1 VIAAGL
7 DIGTNTILMVIADVH
22 EDGSYTVLHDLHRIP
37 RLGQGVD
44 ANGVISD
51 EAVERAVEAL
61 RDYRVVL
68 DEAGSPPTLCVGT
81 SALRDATNR
90 DQVVARLQD
99 VIKAPLWVIDG
110 SAEAELTFAGTVG
123 TRSSATIVIDIG
135 GGSTEFVKGAHGK
148 PDEMASLNIGALR
161 LAERHLGL
169 RPASDQHLDALYAEI
184 DLELNTHLSALRNAN
199 LPTYA
204 VAGTPVA
211 LASLSLGLQHYDRTA
226 IEGQVLTVH
235 QVTNFAT
242 TLLSMT
248 LDELRALPGIA
259 QARADILP
267 AGAAILS
274 RAMVF
279 LGCTQ
284 ITVSTRGLRYGIM
297 RVAAAETT

>member
-1 VIAAGL
+1 MIAAGL

-22 EDGSYTVLHDLHRIP
+22 EDGSYTVLQDLHRIP

-51 EAVERAVEAL
+51 AAVDRAIAAL
-61 RDYRVVL
+61 RDYRQVL
-68 DEAGSPPTLCVGT
+68 DDAGSPPTLCVGT
-81 SALRDATNR
+81 SALRDAANR
-90 DQVVARLQD
+90 EDVVARLQE

-110 SAEAELTFAGTVG
+110 SAEAELTFTGTVG
-123 TRSSATIVIDIG
+123 THSPQTIVIDIG
-135 GGSTEFVKGAHGK
+135 GGSTEFVKGANGK
-148 PDEMASLNIGALR
+148 PSEMVSLNIGALR
-161 LAERHLGL
+161 LAERYLTT
-169 RPASDQHLDALYAEI
+169 RPASQHDVDAMYQEI
-184 DLELNTHLSALRNAN
+184 DLQLNTHLSSLQSAN

-211 LASLSLGLQHYDRTA
+211 LASLSLGLAHYDPAA
-226 IEGQVLTVH
+226 IEGHVLSIQQVSD
-235 QVTNFAT
+235 FAT
-242 TLLSMT
+242 SLLSKT
-248 LDELRALPGIA
+248 LEELRALPGIA

-274 RAMVF
+274 RAMNF

-284 ITVSTRGLRYGIM
+284 ITVSTQGLRYGIM